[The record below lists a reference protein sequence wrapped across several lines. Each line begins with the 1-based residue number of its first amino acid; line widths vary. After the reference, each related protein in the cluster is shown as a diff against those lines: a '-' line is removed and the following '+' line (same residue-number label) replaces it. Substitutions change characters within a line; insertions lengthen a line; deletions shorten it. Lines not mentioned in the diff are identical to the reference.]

1 MWRVLGDAS
10 PYWRLL
16 PPELRDT
23 LPTPSLVVF
32 MDDVRANV
40 SRMISRAGGAARWR
54 PHLKTTKLRPVWAHL
69 LRAGVRSFKCATVR
83 EAALFLDV
91 VAEERVHGVDLLC
104 NHQSAPN
111 ARRLAEATSA
121 HASRALGTSVSL
133 LVEAPETAAA
143 LPAGLGG
150 WLDLNPSAGPDPSSP
165 SGAFDRT
172 GCPAA
177 DKATAGATVRQLG
190 ERFRGVH
197 WCARA
202 AARQACWHAETPAT
216 SAAGRN
222 PSGIR
227 PARSTA
233 SLRSSRVRSALA
245 RPRPPMPAHA
255 RLCPRRRYDGH
266 NPPPSSYDGLLA
278 TLDALPFGDSPFGRA
293 EHVPLVTSGT
303 PTFEGALDH
312 AALGARHAA
321 AVRARSTGTHQVS
334 PGTVVF
340 ADGRTLEQTCAS
352 LGLRPAALVL
362 TSVVSC
368 PAPDVL
374 TCDAGSKSLAAE
386 TGDPCAD
393 AVGAPGLLALR
404 PFEEHLPIRWLP
416 AGEGARAAARA
427 RGGEDDAA
435 AAAASGVKPRRGDLL
450 LLCPRHVCPTVN
462 LAERALLV
470 EEGREATWAVVEGRA
485 H

>member
-197 WCARA
+197 W
-202 AARQACWHAETPAT
+202 
-216 SAAGRN
+216 
-222 PSGIR
+222 
-227 PARSTA
+227 
-233 SLRSSRVRSALA
+233 
-245 RPRPPMPAHA
+245 
-255 RLCPRRRYDGH
+255 YDGH